1 MQTLDSIQNVR
12 LLVSHRDTY
21 GTPRTISEIIS
32 QPVSRDLLCLLSV
45 LSFKSDEEKRFRTW
59 SRSNLPAARKQAD
72 TLADTD
78 HVVFGRL
85 QIFEC
90 WKHLLV
96 RAGTLQV
103 VEQSRTELSGV
114 LHELLAKIN
123 DREIDGDIGHYL
135 AKASI
140 HYAREAYVYKLYRAQ
155 KVFLD
160 GTHVAPH
167 VAAFEKRNGFTVEM
181 YLHVIFMIINRCHL
195 MRNVTSFDPE
205 NIDNWFIELN
215 QVSSD
220 LKIDLAILKK
230 IMCELAFTV
239 DDGLAL
245 LCDEKDDS
253 SFQLFRN
260 RPFLQLSDTCFLPI
274 EGKLVEELLFDNL
287 LHRLHQAAGIGMQF
301 YADLG
306 RDFEGYVQG
315 LIERFCSTSNSISY
329 EYIPEF
335 KFGKSNSLSPDAMVR
350 CEANK
355 TVVAFEVK
363 SARYLDSVLT
373 SEDAPQVIA
382 DSFEKLRFRPW
393 MQVHDAITR
402 IVGEKRHGRL
412 TEGLRYLFVSVTI
425 NEIPHS
431 QQDYKVIIIETD
443 MSHCFYS
450 FGIHSLELL
459 LIAASASKKYS
470 LYDIL
475 LNAFSVRHKISNR
488 TTFIRF
494 LHREGGESEFDKK
507 NCMEAINRVRE
518 LF

>member
-1 MQTLDSIQNVR
+1 M
-12 LLVSHRDTY
+12 
-21 GTPRTISEIIS
+21 
-32 QPVSRDLLCLLSV
+32 
-45 LSFKSDEEKRFRTW
+45 
-59 SRSNLPAARKQAD
+59 
-72 TLADTD
+72 
-78 HVVFGRL
+78 
-85 QIFEC
+85 
-90 WKHLLV
+90 

-103 VEQSRTELSGV
+103 VEQSRTDLAGV

-123 DREIDGDIGHYL
+123 DLEIEGDIGHYL
-135 AKASI
+135 AKSSI
-140 HYAREAYVYKLYRAQ
+140 HYARDAYVYKLYRAQ

-167 VAAFEKRNGFTVEM
+167 IAAFEKKNGFTVEM

-205 NIDNWFIELN
+205 NIDNWFIDLN
-215 QVSSD
+215 QVSFD
-220 LKIDLAILKK
+220 LKIELSILKK
-230 IMCELAFTV
+230 IMRELSFTV
-239 DDGLAL
+239 DDGHAL
-245 LCDEKDDS
+245 LCDEKNNA

-260 RPFLQLSDTCFLPI
+260 RPFLQISDTCFLPI

-287 LHRLHQAAGIGMQF
+287 LHRIYQAAGIGMQF
-301 YADLG
+301 YADFG

-315 LIERFCSTSNSISY
+315 LIENFCSTSSPISY

-382 DSFEKLRFRPW
+382 DSFEKLRTKPW
-393 MQVHDAITR
+393 MQVHDAIER
-402 IVGEKRHGRL
+402 IVDQKRHDRL
-412 TEGLRYLFVSVTI
+412 TDGLSYLFVSITA

-431 QQDYKVIIIETD
+431 QQDYKIIINGVD
-443 MSHCFYS
+443 RSYCFYS

-475 LNAFSVRHKISNR
+475 RNAFILRHKISNR

-494 LHREGGESEFDKK
+494 LHREGGVSEFDKK
-507 NCMEAINRVRE
+507 IRMEAINRVS

>member
-1 MQTLDSIQNVR
+1 MPTFDSIQNVH
-12 LLVSHRDTY
+12 LLVSHRSTY
-21 GTPRTISEIIS
+21 GTSCAISDILSRPI
-32 QPVSRDLLCLLSV
+32 SRDLLCLLSV
-45 LSFKSDEEKRFRTW
+45 LSFKNDEAERFRTW
-59 SRSNLPAARKQAD
+59 SLSNLPAARKQSD
-72 TLADTD
+72 TSSGNEC
-78 HVVFGRL
+78 VIFGRL

-90 WKHLLV
+90 WKQLLV

-103 VEQSRTELSGV
+103 VEQNRKELAGV
-114 LHELLAKIN
+114 LHELFSKIN
-123 DREIDGDIGHYL
+123 DQEIDGDLHQYL
-135 AKASI
+135 AKSSI
-140 HYAREAYVYKLYRAQ
+140 HYARDDYIYKLYRAQ

-167 VAAFEKRNGFTVEM
+167 VAAFEKKNGFTVEM
-181 YLHVIFMIINRCHL
+181 YLHVIFIIINRCHL

-205 NIDNWFIELN
+205 NIDKWFIDLN

-220 LKIDLAILKK
+220 LEIDLVILKK
-230 IMCELAFTV
+230 IMSELAFTL

-245 LCDEKDDS
+245 ASDEKDDS

-301 YADLG
+301 YGDLG
-306 RDFEGYVQG
+306 RDFEGYAQG
-315 LIERFCSTSNSISY
+315 LIEKFCSASNAISY

-350 CEANK
+350 CESEK

-363 SARYLDSVLT
+363 SARYLDSILT
-373 SEDAPQVIA
+373 SEDTPQVIA
-382 DSFEKLRFRPW
+382 DSFEKLRFKPW
-393 MQVHDAITR
+393 NQVHDAIAR
-402 IVGEKRHGRL
+402 IVVEKRHDRL
-412 TEGLRYLFVSVTI
+412 TEGLRYLFVAVTM

-431 QQDYKVIIIETD
+431 LQDYQININGTD
-443 MSHCFYS
+443 RSYCFYS
-450 FGIHSLELL
+450 FGIHSLEILL
-459 LIAASASKKYS
+459 VAASASENYS

-475 LNAFSVRHKISNR
+475 CNAFRMRHEISNR
-488 TTFIRF
+488 TTFTRIWR
-494 LHREGGESEFDKK
+494 REGGRSELDRQIRV
-507 NCMEAINRVRE
+507 EAINRVS